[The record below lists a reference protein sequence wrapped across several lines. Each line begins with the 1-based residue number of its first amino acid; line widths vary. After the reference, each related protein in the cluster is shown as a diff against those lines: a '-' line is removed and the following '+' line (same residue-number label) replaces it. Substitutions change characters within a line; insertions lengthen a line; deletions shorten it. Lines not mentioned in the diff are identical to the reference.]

1 MGGIDT
7 LLEITK
13 IVEKTVLSRTGHAPH
28 VDSLMK
34 IRRFS
39 NRPCVRVIA
48 LTVLLFQS
56 FRNIYVIV
64 SVLTHQLIQ
73 FGDLKELLDLERFK
87 GVFVLATT
95 VYPSLEVSRVR

>member
-13 IVEKTVLSRTGHAPH
+13 IVEKTVLSRTDPH